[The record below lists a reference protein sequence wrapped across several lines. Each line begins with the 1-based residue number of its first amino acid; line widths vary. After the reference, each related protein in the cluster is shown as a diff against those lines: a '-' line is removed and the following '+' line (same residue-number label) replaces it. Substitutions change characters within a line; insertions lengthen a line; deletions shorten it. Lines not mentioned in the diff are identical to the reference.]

1 MNYPLT
7 QFSKASGCGCKIA
20 PAELSK
26 ILAHCGTSQVYLNLL
41 IGNGNN
47 DDAAA
52 YALNETEALLSTTD
66 FFMPMVD
73 DAYDF
78 GCIAATNALSDIY
91 AMGGKPIMAL
101 AILGWPLEK
110 LPAEIAGEVMRG
122 AKETCASVGIQIAG
136 GHSVESPEP
145 FFGLSVNGIAPIK
158 NLKQNNGGKVGDLIA
173 LTKPLGLGIAST
185 AGKRGLLSEEEKA
198 EFIQHM
204 KHVNSIGA
212 EFAKVEGVHAM
223 TDITGFGLAGH
234 LIEMCEASTCSA
246 KIEYENIPILAC
258 AKRAVAQFVFPDITT
273 KNFQNIQPKI
283 SSLSG
288 EQLLVLCDPQTSG
301 GLLVTFHENSLS
313 ELNQLCALHN
323 ETLTVVG
330 RLQEANEICVEVV

>member
-1 MNYPLT
+1 
-7 QFSKASGCGCKIA
+7 
-20 PAELSK
+20 
-26 ILAHCGTSQVYLNLL
+26 
-41 IGNGNN
+41 
-47 DDAAA
+47 
-52 YALNETEALLSTTD
+52 
-66 FFMPMVD
+66 MVD

-78 GCIAATNALSDIY
+78 GCIAAANALSDIY

-110 LPAEIAGEVMRG
+110 LPAEVAGEVMRG
-122 AKETCASVGIQIAG
+122 AKDTCAQNGIQIAG

-158 NLKQNNGGKVGDLIA
+158 NLKQNNGAKAGDLVAI
-173 LTKPLGLGIAST
+173 TKPLGLGIAST

-204 KHVNSIGA
+204 KHVNTIGA

-234 LIEMCEASTCSA
+234 LIEMCEASGCSS
-246 KIEYENIPILAC
+246 KIDYQNIPVLES

-273 KNFQNIQPKI
+273 KNFQNIQPK
-283 SSLSG
+283 SSALSG

-301 GLLVTFHENSLS
+301 GLLVAFQADALEELKKLCSL
-313 ELNQLCALHN
+313 QN
-323 ETLTVVG
+323 ESLTVIG
-330 RLQEANEICVEVV
+330 SLQEAKEIYLEVM

>member
-26 ILAHCGTSQVYLNLL
+26 ILAHCGASQVDLNLL
-41 IGNGNN
+41 IGNSNN

-78 GCIAATNALSDIY
+78 GCIAAANALSDIY

-110 LPAEIAGEVMRG
+110 LPAEVAGEVMRG

-204 KHVNSIGA
+204 KHVNTIGA

-234 LIEMCEASTCSA
+234 LIEMCEASGCSA
-246 KIEYENIPILAC
+246 KIEYQNIPVLES

-273 KNFQNIQPKI
+273 KNFQNIQPK
-283 SSLSG
+283 SNALSG

-301 GLLVTFHENSLS
+301 GLLVVFQADALE
-313 ELNQLCALHN
+313 ELKELCALKN
-323 ETLTVVG
+323 ESFTVIG
-330 RLQEANEICVEVV
+330 SLQEAKEIYLEVM

>member
-26 ILAHCGTSQVYLNLL
+26 ILAHCGASQVDLNLL

-52 YALNETEALLSTTD
+52 YALNETDALLSTTD

-78 GCIAATNALSDIY
+78 GCIAAANALSDIY

-110 LPAEIAGEVMRG
+110 IPAEIAGEVMRG

-158 NLKQNNGGKVGDLIA
+158 NLKQNNGAKVGDLVAI
-173 LTKPLGLGIAST
+173 TKPLGLGITST

-198 EFIQHM
+198 EFIQYM
-204 KHVNSIGA
+204 KHVNTIGA

-234 LIEMCEASTCSA
+234 LIELCEASACSA
-246 KIEYENIPILAC
+246 VLNYSEIRILES
-258 AKRAVAQFVFPDITT
+258 AKRSAAQFVFPDITT

-283 SSLSG
+283 SPLNG

-301 GLLVTFHENSLS
+301 GLLVSFHENSLNEMES
-313 ELNQLCALHN
+313 VCALHN
-323 ETLTVVG
+323 EMLTVIG
-330 RLQEANEICVEVV
+330 RLQEAKEICVEVV

>member
-1 MNYPLT
+1 
-7 QFSKASGCGCKIA
+7 
-20 PAELSK
+20 
-26 ILAHCGTSQVYLNLL
+26 
-41 IGNGNN
+41 
-47 DDAAA
+47 
-52 YALNETEALLSTTD
+52 LNETDALLSTTD

-73 DAYDF
+73 DAFNF

-110 LPAEIAGEVMRG
+110 LPAEVAGEVMRG

-212 EFAKVEGVHAM
+212 EFAKIDGVHAM

-234 LIEMCEASTCSA
+234 LIELCKASVCSA
-246 KIEYENIPILAC
+246 VLNYSNIPILES
-258 AKRAVAQFVFPDITT
+258 AKRSAAQFIFPDITT

-301 GLLVTFHENSLS
+301 GLLVTFHENSLKEMES
-313 ELNQLCALHN
+313 LCTLRN

-330 RLQEANEICVEVV
+330 RLQAAKDICVEVV

>member
-26 ILAHCGTSQVYLNLL
+26 ILAHCGASQVDLNLL
-41 IGNGNN
+41 IGNSNN

-73 DAYDF
+73 DAYTF
-78 GCIAATNALSDIY
+78 GCIAAANALSDIY

-110 LPAEIAGEVMRG
+110 LPAEVAGEVMRG

-158 NLKQNNGGKVGDLIA
+158 NLKQNNGAQVGDLIA
-173 LTKPLGLGIAST
+173 ITKPLGLGIAST

-212 EFAKVEGVHAM
+212 EFAKIEGVHAM

-234 LIEMCEASTCSA
+234 LIELCEASACSA
-246 KIEYENIPILAC
+246 VLNYSHIPILES
-258 AKRAVAQFVFPDITT
+258 AKRSAGLFVFPDITT

-283 SSLSG
+283 SPLNG
-288 EQLLVLCDPQTSG
+288 EQLLMLCDPQTSG
-301 GLLVTFHENSLS
+301 GLLVTFGANSLNEMAS
-313 ELNQLCALHN
+313 LCALRN
-323 ETLTVVG
+323 ETLTVIG
-330 RLQEANEICVEVV
+330 TLQEAKEICVEVV

>member
-26 ILAHCGTSQVYLNLL
+26 ILAHCGASQVDLNLL
-41 IGNGNN
+41 IGNSNN

-78 GCIAATNALSDIY
+78 GCIAAANALSDIY
-91 AMGGKPIMAL
+91 AMGGKPIIAL

-145 FFGLSVNGIAPIK
+145 FFGLSVNGLAPIK
-158 NLKQNNGGKVGDLIA
+158 NLKQNNGAQVADFVAI
-173 LTKPLGLGIAST
+173 TKPLGLGIAST
-185 AGKRGLLSEEEKA
+185 AGKRGLLSKEETA
-198 EFIQHM
+198 ELIQHM

-212 EFAKVEGVHAM
+212 EFAKIEGVHAM

-234 LIEMCEASTCSA
+234 LIELCEASKCSA
-246 KIEYENIPILAC
+246 LLNYSDIPILES
-258 AKRAVAQFVFPDITT
+258 AKRSAGQFVFPDITT

-283 SSLSG
+283 SPLNG

-301 GLLVTFHENSLS
+301 GLLVTFHENSLKEMES
-313 ELNQLCALHN
+313 LCALRG
-323 ETLTVVG
+323 ETLTVIG
-330 RLQEANEICVEVV
+330 TLKEAKEICVEVV

>member
-20 PAELSK
+20 PADLTK
-26 ILAHCGTSQVYLNLL
+26 ILSHCGTSQVDLNLL
-41 IGNGNN
+41 IGNSNN

-52 YALNETEALLSTTD
+52 YALNETDALLSTTD

-78 GCIAATNALSDIY
+78 GCIAAANALSDIY

-110 LPAEIAGEVMRG
+110 LPTEVAGEVMRG

-145 FFGLSVNGIAPIK
+145 FFGLSVNGIALIK
-158 NLKQNNGGKVGDLIA
+158 NLKQNNGAQVGDLVAI
-173 LTKPLGLGIAST
+173 TKPLGLGIAST
-185 AGKRGLLSEEEKA
+185 AGKRGLLSEEEKT
-198 EFIQHM
+198 EFIRHM
-204 KHVNSIGA
+204 KHVNSIGT
-212 EFAKVEGVHAM
+212 EFAKIEGVHAM

-234 LIEMCEASTCSA
+234 LIELCEASACSA
-246 KIEYENIPILAC
+246 MLNYSDIPIIES
-258 AKRAVAQFVFPDITT
+258 AKRSAGQFVFPDITT

-283 SSLSG
+283 SPLNG

-301 GLLVTFHENSLS
+301 GLLVTFDANSLD
-313 ELNQLCALHN
+313 EMQALCALHQ
-323 ETLTVVG
+323 ETIAVIGKLHT
-330 RLQEANEICVEVV
+330 AKEICVEVM

>member
-26 ILAHCGTSQVYLNLL
+26 ILAHCGASQVDLNLL

-78 GCIAATNALSDIY
+78 GCIAAANALSDIY

-158 NLKQNNGGKVGDLIA
+158 NLKQNNGAKAGDLVAI
-173 LTKPLGLGIAST
+173 TKPLGLGITST

-204 KHVNSIGA
+204 KHVNTIGA
-212 EFAKVEGVHAM
+212 EFAKIEGVHAM

-234 LIEMCEASTCSA
+234 LIELCEASVCSA
-246 KIEYENIPILAC
+246 VLNYSEIPILAS
-258 AKRAVAQFVFPDITT
+258 AKRSAGQFVFPDITT

-283 SSLSG
+283 SPLNG

-313 ELNQLCALHN
+313 ELNELCALHN
-323 ETLTVVG
+323 EMLTVIG
-330 RLQEANEICVEVV
+330 TLQDTKEICVEVV

>member
-20 PAELSK
+20 PADLTK
-26 ILAHCGTSQVYLNLL
+26 ILSHCGTSQVDLNLL
-41 IGNGNN
+41 IGNSNN

-52 YALNETEALLSTTD
+52 YVLNETDALLSTTD

-78 GCIAATNALSDIY
+78 GCIAAANALSDIY

-110 LPAEIAGEVMRG
+110 LPPEVAGEVMRG
-122 AKETCASVGIQIAG
+122 AKETCASAGIQIAG

-158 NLKQNNGGKVGDLIA
+158 NLKQNNGAKVGDLVAI
-173 LTKPLGLGIAST
+173 TKPLGLGIAST

-204 KHVNSIGA
+204 KHVNTIGA

-234 LIEMCEASTCSA
+234 LIEMCEASGCSA
-246 KIEYENIPILAC
+246 AIDYQNIPVLES

-273 KNFQNIQPKI
+273 KNFQNIQPK
-283 SSLSG
+283 SSALSG

-301 GLLVTFHENSLS
+301 GLLVAFQADALE
-313 ELNQLCALHN
+313 ELKKLCTLQN
-323 ETLTVVG
+323 ESFTVIG
-330 RLQEANEICVEVV
+330 SLQEAKEIYLEVM

>member
-26 ILAHCGTSQVYLNLL
+26 ILAHCGTSQVDLNLL

-246 KIEYENIPILAC
+246 KIEYENIPILAS

-323 ETLTVVG
+323 ETLTVIG

>member
-26 ILAHCGTSQVYLNLL
+26 ILSHCGTSMVDLNLL
-41 IGNGNN
+41 IGNSNN

-52 YALNETEALLSTTD
+52 YALNETDALLSTTD

-78 GCIAATNALSDIY
+78 GCIAAANALSDIY

-122 AKETCASVGIQIAG
+122 AKETCASAGIQIAG

-158 NLKQNNGGKVGDLIA
+158 NLKQNNGAKAGDLVAI
-173 LTKPLGLGIAST
+173 TKPLGLGIAST

-204 KHVNSIGA
+204 KHVNTIGA

-234 LIEMCEASTCSA
+234 LIEMCEASGCSS
-246 KIEYENIPILAC
+246 KIDYQNIPVLES

-273 KNFQNIQPKI
+273 KNFQNIQPK
-283 SSLSG
+283 SSPLSG

-301 GLLVTFHENSLS
+301 GLLVAFQADVLE
-313 ELNQLCALHN
+313 ELKKLCALQN
-323 ETLTVVG
+323 ESFTVIG
-330 RLQEANEICVEVV
+330 SLQEAKEIYLEVM

>member
-26 ILAHCGTSQVYLNLL
+26 ILSHCGTSQVDINLL
-41 IGNGNN
+41 IGNSNN

-52 YALNETEALLSTTD
+52 YALNETDALLSTTD

-78 GCIAATNALSDIY
+78 GCIAAANALSDIY

-110 LPAEIAGEVMRG
+110 LPAEVAGEVMRG

-198 EFIQHM
+198 EFIQLM
-204 KHVNSIGA
+204 KHVNTIGA

-234 LIEMCEASTCSA
+234 LIELCEASVCSA
-246 KIEYENIPILAC
+246 TLNYSHIPILES
-258 AKRAVAQFVFPDITT
+258 AKRSAGQFVFPDITT

-283 SSLSG
+283 SPLNG

-301 GLLVTFHENSLS
+301 GLLVAFQADALE
-313 ELNQLCALHN
+313 ELKKLCELQN
-323 ETLTVVG
+323 ESFTVIG
-330 RLQEANEICVEVV
+330 SLQEAKEIYLEVM

>member
-26 ILAHCGTSQVYLNLL
+26 ILAHCGASQVDLNLL
-41 IGNGNN
+41 IGNSNN

-78 GCIAATNALSDIY
+78 GCIAAANALSDIY

-145 FFGLSVNGIAPIK
+145 FFGLSVNGIAAIK

-173 LTKPLGLGIAST
+173 LTKPLGLGISST

-204 KHVNSIGA
+204 KHVNTIGA
-212 EFAKVEGVHAM
+212 EFAKIEGVHAM

-234 LIEMCEASTCSA
+234 LIELCEASSCSA
-246 KIEYENIPILAC
+246 VLNYLDIPILDS
-258 AKRAVAQFVFPDITT
+258 AKRSAAQFIFPDITT

-313 ELNQLCALHN
+313 EMESLCALRN
-323 ETLTVVG
+323 ETLNIIG
-330 RLQEANEICVEVV
+330 RLQESKKICIEVV

>member
-1 MNYPLT
+1 
-7 QFSKASGCGCKIA
+7 
-20 PAELSK
+20 
-26 ILAHCGTSQVYLNLL
+26 
-41 IGNGNN
+41 
-47 DDAAA
+47 
-52 YALNETEALLSTTD
+52 
-66 FFMPMVD
+66 MVD

-78 GCIAATNALSDIY
+78 GCIAAANALSDIY

-110 LPAEIAGEVMRG
+110 LPAEVAGEVMRG

-158 NLKQNNGGKVGDLIA
+158 NLKQNNGAKAGDLVAI
-173 LTKPLGLGIAST
+173 TKPLGLGIAST

-204 KHVNSIGA
+204 KHVNTIGA
-212 EFAKVEGVHAM
+212 EFAKAEGVHAM

-234 LIEMCEASTCSA
+234 LIELCEASACSA
-246 KIEYENIPILAC
+246 VLNYSHIPLLDS
-258 AKRAVAQFVFPDITT
+258 AKRSVGQFIFPDITT

-283 SSLSG
+283 SPLNG

-301 GLLVTFHENSLS
+301 GLLVTFHENSLKEMAS
-313 ELNQLCALHN
+313 LCALRN
-323 ETLTVVG
+323 ETLTVIG
-330 RLQEANEICVEVV
+330 TLEEAKEICVEVV

>member
-26 ILAHCGTSQVYLNLL
+26 ILAHCGTSQVDLNLL

-78 GCIAATNALSDIY
+78 GCIAAANALSDIY

-122 AKETCASVGIQIAG
+122 AKETCAKVGIQIAG

-204 KHVNSIGA
+204 KHVNSIGT
-212 EFAKVEGVHAM
+212 EIAKLEGVHAM

-234 LIEMCEASTCSA
+234 LIELCEASDCSA
-246 KIEYENIPILAC
+246 VLNYSHIPLLDS
-258 AKRAVAQFVFPDITT
+258 AKRSAAQFIFPDITT

-283 SSLSG
+283 SPLNG

-301 GLLVTFHENSLS
+301 GLLVTFDEQSL
-313 ELNQLCALHN
+313 EAMEKLCALHN
-323 ETLTVVG
+323 ETLTLIG
-330 RLQEANEICVEVV
+330 TLQSPKEICVEVV

>member
-20 PAELSK
+20 PSELTK
-26 ILAHCGTSQVYLNLL
+26 ILSHCGTSQVDLNLL
-41 IGNGNN
+41 IGNSNN

-52 YALNETEALLSTTD
+52 YALNETDALLSTTD

-78 GCIAATNALSDIY
+78 GCIAAANALSDIY

-110 LPAEIAGEVMRG
+110 LPAEVAGEVMRG

-158 NLKQNNGGKVGDLIA
+158 NLKQNNGAKVGDLVAI
-173 LTKPLGLGIAST
+173 TKPLGLGIAST
-185 AGKRGLLSEEEKA
+185 AGKRGLLSEEEKE
-198 EFIQHM
+198 EFIHFM
-204 KHVNSIGA
+204 KHVNTIGT
-212 EFAKVEGVHAM
+212 EFAKIEGVHAM

-234 LIEMCEASTCSA
+234 LIELCEASACSA
-246 KIEYENIPILAC
+246 VLNYSVIPILDS
-258 AKRAVAQFVFPDITT
+258 AKRSAAKFIFPDITT

-283 SSLSG
+283 SPLNG

-301 GLLVTFHENSLS
+301 GLLVTFDEQSLEAIQS
-313 ELNQLCALHN
+313 LCALRN
-323 ETLTVVG
+323 ETLTLIG
-330 RLQEANEICVEVV
+330 ALQSQKEICVEVV

>member
-26 ILAHCGTSQVYLNLL
+26 ILAHCGAAQVDLNLL
-41 IGNGNN
+41 IGNSNN

-52 YALNETEALLSTTD
+52 YALNETDALLSTTD

-78 GCIAATNALSDIY
+78 GCIAAANALSDIY

-136 GHSVESPEP
+136 GHSVESLEP

-158 NLKQNNGGKVGDLIA
+158 NLKQNNGAKVGDLVAI
-173 LTKPLGLGIAST
+173 TKPVGLGISST

-204 KHVNSIGA
+204 KHVNTIGA
-212 EFAKVEGVHAM
+212 EFAKIEGVHAM

-234 LIEMCEASTCSA
+234 LIELCEASACSA
-246 KIEYENIPILAC
+246 VLNYSHIPILDS
-258 AKRAVAQFVFPDITT
+258 AKRSAAQFIFPDITT

-283 SSLSG
+283 SPLNG

-313 ELNQLCALHN
+313 EMESLCALRN
-323 ETLTVVG
+323 ETLTVIG
-330 RLQEANEICVEVV
+330 RLRESKEICVEVV

>member
-1 MNYPLT
+1 
-7 QFSKASGCGCKIA
+7 
-20 PAELSK
+20 
-26 ILAHCGTSQVYLNLL
+26 
-41 IGNGNN
+41 
-47 DDAAA
+47 
-52 YALNETEALLSTTD
+52 
-66 FFMPMVD
+66 
-73 DAYDF
+73 
-78 GCIAATNALSDIY
+78 
-91 AMGGKPIMAL
+91 MGGKPIMAL

-110 LPAEIAGEVMRG
+110 LPAEVAGEVMRG

-158 NLKQNNGGKVGDLIA
+158 NLKQNNGAKAGDLVAI
-173 LTKPLGLGIAST
+173 TKPLGLGIAST

-204 KHVNSIGA
+204 KHVNTIGA

-234 LIEMCEASTCSA
+234 LIEMCEASGCSA
-246 KIEYENIPILAC
+246 KIDYQNIPVLES
-258 AKRAVAQFVFPDITT
+258 AKRAVAQFIFPDITT
-273 KNFQNIQPKI
+273 KNFQNIQPK
-283 SSLSG
+283 SSALSG

-313 ELNQLCALHN
+313 ELNSLCALHN
-323 ETLTVVG
+323 ETLTVIG
-330 RLQEANEICVEVV
+330 SLHEAKEIYLEVM

>member
-20 PAELSK
+20 PSELTK
-26 ILAHCGTSQVYLNLL
+26 ILSHCGTSQVDLNLL
-41 IGNGNN
+41 IGNSNN

-52 YALNETEALLSTTD
+52 YALNETDALLSTTD

-73 DAYDF
+73 NAYDF
-78 GCIAATNALSDIY
+78 GCIAAANALSDIY

-110 LPAEIAGEVMRG
+110 LPAEVAGEVMRG
-122 AKETCASVGIQIAG
+122 AKETCASVSIQIAG

-158 NLKQNNGGKVGDLIA
+158 NLKQNNGAKVGDLVAI
-173 LTKPLGLGIAST
+173 TKPLGLGIAST

-234 LIEMCEASTCSA
+234 LIEMCEASGCSA
-246 KIEYENIPILAC
+246 KIDYQNIPVLES

-273 KNFQNIQPKI
+273 KNFQNIQPK
-283 SSLSG
+283 SSALSG

-301 GLLVTFHENSLS
+301 GLLVAFQPDALE
-313 ELNQLCALHN
+313 ELKKLCALQN
-323 ETLTVVG
+323 ESFTVIG
-330 RLQEANEICVEVV
+330 SLQGPKEIYLEVM

>member
-26 ILAHCGTSQVYLNLL
+26 ILAHCGASQVDLNLL

-52 YALNETEALLSTTD
+52 YALNETDALLSTTD

-78 GCIAATNALSDIY
+78 GCIAAANALSDIY

-110 LPAEIAGEVMRG
+110 IPAEIAGEVMRG

-158 NLKQNNGGKVGDLIA
+158 NLKQNNGAKVGDLVAI
-173 LTKPLGLGIAST
+173 TKPLGLGITST

-198 EFIQHM
+198 EFIQYM
-204 KHVNSIGA
+204 KHVNTIGA

-234 LIEMCEASTCSA
+234 LIELCEASACSA
-246 KIEYENIPILAC
+246 VLNYSEIRILES
-258 AKRAVAQFVFPDITT
+258 AKRSAAQFVFPDITT

-283 SSLSG
+283 SPLNG

-301 GLLVTFHENSLS
+301 GLLVSFHENSLNEMES
-313 ELNQLCALHN
+313 LCALHN
-323 ETLTVVG
+323 ETLTVIG
-330 RLQEANEICVEVV
+330 RLQEAKEICVEVV

>member
-26 ILAHCGTSQVYLNLL
+26 ILAHCGAAQVDLNLL
-41 IGNGNN
+41 IGNSNN

-52 YALNETEALLSTTD
+52 YALNETDALLSTTD

-78 GCIAATNALSDIY
+78 GCIAAANALSDIY

-158 NLKQNNGGKVGDLIA
+158 NLKQNNGAKVGDLVAI
-173 LTKPLGLGIAST
+173 TKPVGLGISST

-204 KHVNSIGA
+204 KHVNTIGA
-212 EFAKVEGVHAM
+212 EFAKIEGVHAM

-234 LIEMCEASTCSA
+234 LIELCEASACSA
-246 KIEYENIPILAC
+246 VLNYSHIPILDS
-258 AKRAVAQFVFPDITT
+258 AKRSAAQFIFPDITT

-283 SSLSG
+283 SPLNG

-313 ELNQLCALHN
+313 EMESLCALRN
-323 ETLTVVG
+323 ETLTVIG
-330 RLQEANEICVEVV
+330 RLRESKEICVEVV

>member
-26 ILAHCGTSQVYLNLL
+26 ILAHCGASQVDLNLL
-41 IGNGNN
+41 IGNSNN

-73 DAYDF
+73 DAYTF
-78 GCIAATNALSDIY
+78 GCIAAANALSDIY

-158 NLKQNNGGKVGDLIA
+158 NLKQNNGAKAGDLVAI
-173 LTKPLGLGIAST
+173 TKPLGLGITST

-204 KHVNSIGA
+204 KHVNTIGA
-212 EFAKVEGVHAM
+212 EFAKIEGVHAM

-234 LIEMCEASTCSA
+234 LIELCEASVCSA
-246 KIEYENIPILAC
+246 VLNYSEIPILAS
-258 AKRAVAQFVFPDITT
+258 AKRSAGQFVFPDITT

-283 SSLSG
+283 SPLNG

-301 GLLVTFHENSLS
+301 GLLVTFHKNSLN
-313 ELNQLCALHN
+313 ELNELSALHN
-323 ETLTVVG
+323 ETLTVIG
-330 RLQEANEICVEVV
+330 RLQDTKEICVEVV

>member
-26 ILAHCGTSQVYLNLL
+26 ILSHCGTSQVDINLL
-41 IGNGNN
+41 IGNSNN

-52 YALNETEALLSTTD
+52 YALNETDALLSTTD

-78 GCIAATNALSDIY
+78 GCIAAANALSDIY

-110 LPAEIAGEVMRG
+110 LPAEVAGEVMRG

-198 EFIQHM
+198 EFIQLM
-204 KHVNSIGA
+204 KHVNTIGA

-234 LIEMCEASTCSA
+234 LIEMCEASGCSSKIDYQNIPVLESA
-246 KIEYENIPILAC
+246 K
-258 AKRAVAQFVFPDITT
+258 RTVAQFVFPDITT
-273 KNFQNIQPKI
+273 KNFQNIQPK
-283 SSLSG
+283 SSALSG

-301 GLLVTFHENSLS
+301 GLLVAFQADALE
-313 ELNQLCALHN
+313 ELKKLCELQN
-323 ETLTVVG
+323 ESFTVIG
-330 RLQEANEICVEVV
+330 SLQEAKEIYLEVM

>member
-20 PAELSK
+20 PSELTK
-26 ILAHCGTSQVYLNLL
+26 ILSHCGTSQVDLNLL
-41 IGNGNN
+41 IGNSNN

-78 GCIAATNALSDIY
+78 GCIAAANALSDIY

-110 LPAEIAGEVMRG
+110 LPAEVAGEVMRG

-204 KHVNSIGA
+204 KHVNTIGA

-234 LIEMCEASTCSA
+234 LIELCEASACSA
-246 KIEYENIPILAC
+246 VLNYSEIPILES
-258 AKRAVAQFVFPDITT
+258 AKRSAAQFIFPDITT

-283 SSLSG
+283 SPLNG

-323 ETLTVVG
+323 ETLTVIG

>member
-1 MNYPLT
+1 
-7 QFSKASGCGCKIA
+7 
-20 PAELSK
+20 
-26 ILAHCGTSQVYLNLL
+26 
-41 IGNGNN
+41 
-47 DDAAA
+47 
-52 YALNETEALLSTTD
+52 
-66 FFMPMVD
+66 MVD

-78 GCIAATNALSDIY
+78 GCIAAANALSDIY

-110 LPAEIAGEVMRG
+110 LPAEVAGEVMRG

-234 LIEMCEASTCSA
+234 LIELCEASACSA
-246 KIEYENIPILAC
+246 VLNYSEIPILES
-258 AKRAVAQFVFPDITT
+258 AKRSAAQFIFPDITT

>member
-7 QFSKASGCGCKIA
+7 QFSKASGCGCKIS

-26 ILAHCGTSQVYLNLL
+26 ILDQCGTSQIDLNLL
-41 IGNGNN
+41 VGNNNN

-78 GCIAATNALSDIY
+78 GCIAAANALSDIY

-110 LPAEIAGEVMRG
+110 IPAEVAGEVMRG
-122 AKETCASVGIQIAG
+122 AKETCARVGIQIAG

-145 FFGLSVNGIAPIK
+145 FFGLSVNGLAPIQ
-158 NLKQNNGGKVGDLIA
+158 NLKQNNGAKPGDLIA

-185 AGKRGLLSEEEKA
+185 AGKRGLLSEEEKI

-204 KHVNSIGA
+204 KHVNSIG
-212 EFAKVEGVHAM
+212 EEIAKVAGVHAM

-234 LIEMCEASTCSA
+234 LIEMCEASRCSA
-246 KIEYENIPILAC
+246 QIDYQNIPVLESARK
-258 AKRAVAQFVFPDITT
+258 AAAQFIFPDITT
-273 KNFQNIQPKI
+273 KNFQNIQPKTNA
-283 SSLSG
+283 LSG

-301 GLLVTFHENSLS
+301 GLLISFQS
-313 ELNQLCALHN
+313 EKLAELRELCALRN
-323 ETLTVVG
+323 ESLTVIG
-330 RLQEANEICVEVV
+330 SFSDQKEIYLEVM

>member
-26 ILAHCGTSQVYLNLL
+26 ILSHCGASQVDLNLL
-41 IGNGNN
+41 IGNSNN

-52 YALNETEALLSTTD
+52 YALNEVDALLSTTD

-78 GCIAATNALSDIY
+78 GCIAAANALSDIF
-91 AMGGKPIMAL
+91 AMGGKPILAL

-110 LPAEIAGEVMRG
+110 LPSETAGEVMRG
-122 AKETCASVGIQIAG
+122 AKETCAKHGIQIAG

-145 FFGLSVNGIAPIK
+145 FFGLSVNGISPIK

-173 LTKPLGLGIAST
+173 VTKPLGLGIAST
-185 AGKRGLLSEEEKA
+185 AGKRGLLSEEEKS

-212 EFAKVEGVHAM
+212 EFAKIEGVHAM

-234 LIEMCEASTCSA
+234 LIELCEASACSA
-246 KIEYENIPILAC
+246 VIEYSKIPILES
-258 AKRAVAQFVFPDITT
+258 AKKAAGQFVFPDITT
-273 KNFQNIQPKI
+273 KNFQNVQPKI
-283 SSLSG
+283 SPLNG

-301 GLLVTFHENSLS
+301 GLLVTFEEQVL
-313 ELNQLCALHN
+313 ETLQTLCALQH
-323 ETLTVVG
+323 ETLTLIG
-330 RLQEANEICVEVV
+330 ALQSQKEICVEVV